1 MSFAGDFAGARK
13 WMVDGQL
20 RPNKVTDPRI
30 ISAMLDLPRHR
41 FVAPALEARAH
52 ADEDVPL
59 GQGRVLL
66 QPMMLARL
74 LQLAQIRAGE
84 SVLLLAAGAG
94 YGAAVAARMGAR
106 VTAVEGDAALTA
118 QGRAAL
124 AELSLAPGSLQ
135 LVEGPATAGHP
146 AGAPYD
152 VIIIE
157 GAVPEIPPAL
167 VEQLPE
173 GGRLVAL
180 RRRPGQAGAAVLG
193 RRMGGA
199 FSVTEAFDC
208 NTAVLAE
215 FQPQPGF
222 SF

>member
-30 ISAMLDLPRHR
+30 ISAMLDLPRHL
-41 FVAPALEARAH
+41 FVPPALAARAH

-59 GQGRVLL
+59 PGGRALL

-84 SVLLLAAGAG
+84 QVLLLGAGAG
-94 YGAAVAARMGAR
+94 YSAAVLARMGAR
-106 VTAVEGDAALTA
+106 VTAVESDAARIA
-118 QGRAAL
+118 DGRDAL
-124 AELSLAPGSLQ
+124 AGLSLAPGSLT
-135 LVEGPATAGHP
+135 LVEAPAAAGH
-146 AGAPYD
+146 AVGAPYD

-157 GAVPEIPPAL
+157 GEVPEIPPVL

-173 GGRLVAL
+173 GGRLVTV

-208 NTAVLAE
+208 KTAPLAE

-222 SF
+222 AF